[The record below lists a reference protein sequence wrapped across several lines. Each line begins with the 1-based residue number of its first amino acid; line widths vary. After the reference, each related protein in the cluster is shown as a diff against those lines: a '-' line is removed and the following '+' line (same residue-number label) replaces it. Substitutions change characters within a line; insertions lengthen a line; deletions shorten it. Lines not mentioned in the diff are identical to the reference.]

1 MGRSTTPMTPPMML
15 RWMAFGP
22 KDPPVGVLIVRA
34 YTEQGE
40 YARDPPGSAA
50 TVSAAGWAQAIE
62 RSVWMSAGGGALDLM
77 RAAGAWVATGQPVQA
92 A

>member
-1 MGRSTTPMTPPMML
+1 MVNHASECVRQFVFL
-15 RWMAFGP
+15 LA
-22 KDPPVGVLIVRA
+22 VLVENASHLQSLA
-34 YTEQGE
+34 YLKPSCKSI
-40 YARDPPGSAA
+40 YSY
-50 TVSAAGWAQAIE
+50 AIE

>member
-1 MGRSTTPMTPPMML
+1 
-15 RWMAFGP
+15 MAFGP
-22 KDPPVGVLIVRA
+22 MDPPGGVLIVRA

-40 YARDPPGSAA
+40 YARDSPDSASTA
-50 TVSAAGWAQAIE
+50 PAAGWAQAIE
-62 RSVWMSAGGGALDLM
+62 RSVWMSAGGGALERM